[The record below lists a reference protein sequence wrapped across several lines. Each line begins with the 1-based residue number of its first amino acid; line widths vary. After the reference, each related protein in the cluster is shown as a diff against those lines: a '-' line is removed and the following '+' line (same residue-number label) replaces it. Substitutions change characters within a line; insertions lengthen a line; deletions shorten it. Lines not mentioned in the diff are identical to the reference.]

1 MKKSLPKT
9 SYSVKNQQGIVLL
22 EALIAIL
29 IFSFG
34 ILALVGLQAAML
46 KNTDDAK
53 YRSEAS
59 YIAQQQLGFMWANPD
74 NLSTFV
80 GTTDISARLPN
91 GSVTIAQPATSRV
104 SITVNWQVPGQ
115 DPHQYVA
122 NTYVLKGK

>member
-1 MKKSLPKT
+1 MKKPLPKIG
-9 SYSVKNQQGIVLL
+9 YEVKNQQGIVLL

-59 YIAQQQLGFMWANPD
+59 YIAQQQLGFMWANPN
-74 NLSTFV
+74 NLGTFV

-91 GSVTIAQPATSRV
+91 GSIVIAQPATSRV
-104 SITVNWQVPGQ
+104 SITVSWQVPGQ